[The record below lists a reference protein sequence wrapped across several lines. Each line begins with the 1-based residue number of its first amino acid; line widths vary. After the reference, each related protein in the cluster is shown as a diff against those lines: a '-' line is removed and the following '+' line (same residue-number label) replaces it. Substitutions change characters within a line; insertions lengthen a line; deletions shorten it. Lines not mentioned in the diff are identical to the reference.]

1 MVYENLFQYTPIQHD
16 LIAQSLTVTY
26 TIMIA
31 ALLYFAVSLKTNAP
45 KYRTSG
51 ILSIVVMTSAFII
64 LFYQSQSWQN
74 AFTFSPEIGKY
85 VLDSGADLFSNGY
98 RYLNWL
104 IDVPML
110 LFQILFIVNLSQKE
124 FITKRN
130 WFFISGAAM
139 ILLGYVGQFY
149 EVTDPKM
156 FINYGI
162 ISSIFF
168 IHILYLIYG
177 IIKGAIK
184 DLSKPAGKI
193 MASIWILFLFS
204 WTLYPIAYYM
214 PILGYGE
221 WGVVARQIIFSVADV
236 LSKVIYGILL
246 MRVGQIRS
254 KEDGYKYS

>member
-31 ALLYFAVSLKTNAP
+31 ALLYFAFSLKTNAP

-64 LFYQSQSWQN
+64 LFYQS
-74 AFTFSPEIGKY
+74 
-85 VLDSGADLFSNGY
+85 NGY

-110 LFQILFIVNLSQKE
+110 LFQILFIVNLSKKE